1 MDQSGQRRT
10 SRGGPGGSRRP
21 GARTPRTSAPRGRA
35 PAKDETV
42 TELNPVVTTST
53 GSTGPLRA
61 TGSTGSMGALRVEER
76 GPRFTGRAA
85 VLVLVV
91 AVLTVSYGSSLKAF
105 LQQRSHIAEL
115 KEQIAEREASIRA
128 LEREKRRWSDPAFVA
143 QEGHRRFG
151 YVMPGETSYVV
162 LDADGQPLES
172 GATLHDPDEVV
183 KEEPTAWWT
192 SAWASVELAGNPPV
206 EKNGA
211 GKPPAS
217 EIDGTQ
223 E

>member
-1 MDQSGQRRT
+1 M
-10 SRGGPGGSRRP
+10 
-21 GARTPRTSAPRGRA
+21 
-35 PAKDETV
+35 
-42 TELNPVVTTST
+42 VTTST
-53 GSTGPLRA
+53 TGTAIPA
-61 TGSTGSMGALRVEER
+61 TTTSGGASKGIPRVAER
-76 GPRFTGRAA
+76 GPRITGRAA
-85 VLVLVV
+85 VLVLIV

-115 KEQIAEREASIRA
+115 KEQIAEREASIQA

-172 GATLHDPDEVV
+172 GATLHDPDDVV

-192 SAWASVELAGNPPV
+192 TAWASVVLAGNPPEV
-206 EKNGA
+206 KNNT